1 SLAYRDA
8 VRLLGGGDSL
18 IVRTVGRLAGVVAAN
33 VTVASAGTVDFF
45 ALRDELVAWGNATV
59 NGLRDHATG
68 VGRFD
73 RTQRLVAAHSV
84 LVVTAFYEALGEVLD
99 GEPDLNLKAVE
110 LSRAEQVALATGEWR
125 GPEHVDWVGPLIDR
139 PPPMPTAYQPFEAT
153 LGELTR
159 FYRLVTDRL
168 AHFIRGLDAFEAR
181 ESRATDA
188 LQRVVVRLIDRAVT
202 RY

>member
-1 SLAYRDA
+1 
-8 VRLLGGGDSL
+8 
-18 IVRTVGRLAGVVAAN
+18 
-33 VTVASAGTVDFF
+33 
-45 ALRDELVAWGNATV
+45 
-59 NGLRDHATG
+59 
-68 VGRFD
+68 
-73 RTQRLVAAHSV
+73 
-84 LVVTAFYEALGEVLD
+84 
-99 GEPDLNLKAVE
+99 
-110 LSRAEQVALATGEWR
+110 ALATGEWR
-125 GPEHVDWVGPLIDR
+125 GPGYGDLVGALIDR

-202 RY
+202 RYVEAYQALAAQVPEFAIWSSTTDAQATRIAVGALGQSIRADAARHADVLHELITGQVDRLRVELA